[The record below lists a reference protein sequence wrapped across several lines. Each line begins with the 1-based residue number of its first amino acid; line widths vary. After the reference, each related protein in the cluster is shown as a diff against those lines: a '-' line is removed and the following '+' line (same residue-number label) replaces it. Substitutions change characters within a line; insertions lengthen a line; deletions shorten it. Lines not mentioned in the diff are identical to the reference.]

1 MKLQRI
7 KRVQRLIPDTRT
19 KPKTVLSEIMRSNYV
34 LQKEIIETIHKALAK
49 LNPKDPQIK
58 FWYKEASEAQTRAID
73 CAHKLA
79 PYDHAKL
86 ANIEIKQSIE
96 HRMVIR
102 SPQKVKSVEEWA
114 KITGA
119 SEAKLDEMSKKEIKF
134 STPAES
140 IHDYDDDEDE
150 INTQRQLN

>member
-1 MKLQRI
+1 MLKLA
-7 KRVQRLIPDTRT
+7 KKVQRLIPDTRT
-19 KPKTVLSEIMRSNYV
+19 KPKTVLREIMHSNYT
-34 LQKEIIETIHKALAK
+34 LQKEIIETIHKALEK

-58 FWYKEASEAQTRAID
+58 FWYKEAAEAQTRAID

-79 PYDHAKL
+79 PYEHPKL
-86 ANIEIKQSIE
+86 ESMEVKQTIE

-140 IHDYDDDEDE
+140 IHDFDDEDDE